1 MATDLPSEL
10 DHNPDTTVESWAG
23 TEGILAKSTLWWT
36 GNVPCETLS
45 PHRQMKQVE
54 IIDNKIADTVTN
66 FIFS

>member
-10 DHNPDTTVESWAG
+10 DHNPDTVESWAG
-23 TEGILAKSTLWWT
+23 TEGILAKSSLWWT

-54 IIDNKIADTVTN
+54 IIDNKVADTVTN
-66 FIFS
+66 SIFS